1 MADRLNAIRPLLYNT
16 RIMTRP
22 YFVLLSVSLL
32 VCSRTWSLPQN
43 PGSTANTQTLTADT
57 PRSTRGGVAF
67 TVPAGWSVAS
77 DSSSV
82 SMQAPEAD
90 TRVVILDEQASD
102 AAAAVAQ
109 AWAKYRPGFQRPL
122 KASVAVPDHE
132 GWKDGKRFIYE
143 TSPNER
149 LVVIA
154 IALHAGDTWTVV
166 LLDGAEPTFEKRG
179 SQISRIVGS
188 LRPKGY
194 KRESFAGRRALPLTP
209 ERIQELR
216 GFVEASMKKLG
227 VPGAGLALIDQRKV
241 VYEGGIG
248 VKGLGKPDPVD
259 ANTLF
264 MAASNTKGMTT
275 LLLAKLVDAKKLQ
288 WNERVTEVYR
298 DFKLGDA
305 KTTSEVEIKH
315 LICACTGMP
324 RQDLEWL
331 FEYKKLNAASTF
343 TLLSGM
349 QPTSK
354 FGEVFQYSNLMA
366 SAAGYLGAH
375 IYYPSEELG
384 AAYDR
389 AMQKEIFEPLGM
401 KNTTFDMA
409 KAQRGNFASPHSD
422 DIDGHT
428 VPVKMEQNYSV
439 VPFRPAG
446 GVWTSAH
453 DMTRYALLELARGK
467 LPDGQQFVS
476 EENLLMRRKPQIST
490 GEDQAY
496 GMGLWIN
503 DHWGIPIV
511 HHGGSLF
518 GYKSDWIILPDSGIG
533 AVLLLNSDNGGMLLG
548 PFMRRLV
555 EVVFDGKPEAVAA
568 VDAAAAN
575 YQTLVAKERA
585 RLTLP
590 AGADEAAKLAGHYIN
605 AALGNIVVKRS
616 GTTTTFTWDGGESNM
631 ATRKNDDGTISFVTA
646 DPPLTG
652 LEFVN
657 AERAGKR
664 CLILRDAQHEYVFTE
679 AG

>member
-1 MADRLNAIRPLLYNT
+1 M
-16 RIMTRP
+16 
-22 YFVLLSVSLL
+22 
-32 VCSRTWSLPQN
+32 
-43 PGSTANTQTLTADT
+43 QTLTADT
-57 PRSTRGGVAF
+57 PRTTPGGVPF
-67 TVPAGWSVAS
+67 TVPAGWSVGG
-77 DSSSV
+77 DSSSI
-82 SMQAPEAD
+82 SILAPEAD
-90 TRVVILDEQASD
+90 THVVIFDEQAPD
-102 AAAAVAQ
+102 AASAVAQ
-109 AWAKYRPGFQRPL
+109 AWAKYRPGFNRPL
-122 KASVAVPDHE
+122 KTAVAVPDRD
-132 GWKDGKRFIYE
+132 GWKDGKQFIYE

-149 LVVIA
+149 LVVVA
-154 IALHAGDTWTVV
+154 VALHAGDMWTVV
-166 LLDGAEPTFEKRG
+166 LLDGSEPTLGKRG
-179 SQISRIVGS
+179 AQVGRIVGS

-194 KRESFAGRRALPLTP
+194 ARESFAGRKALPLTP

-216 GFVEASMKKLG
+216 SFVEASMKKLE
-227 VPGAGLALIDQRKV
+227 VPGAGLALIDQGKV

-248 VKGLGKPDPVD
+248 VKELGKPDPVD

-288 WNERVTEVYR
+288 WNEPVTEVYP

-331 FEYKKLNAASTF
+331 FEYKKLNPASTF

-366 SAAGYLGAH
+366 SAAGYIGAH
-375 IYYPSEELG
+375 IYDSSSELG

-389 AMQKEIFEPLGM
+389 AMEKQIFEPLGM

-409 KAQRGNFASPHSD
+409 KAQRGNLASPHSD
-422 DIDGHT
+422 DVDGHT
-428 VPVKMEQNYSV
+428 LLVKMEQNYSV

-453 DMTRYALLELARGK
+453 DMTRYALLELGRGK
-467 LPDGQQFVS
+467 LPDGRQFVS

-496 GMGLWIN
+496 GMGLSTN
-503 DHWGIPIV
+503 DHWGVPIV

-518 GYKSDWIILPDSGIG
+518 GYKSDWLILPDSGIG

-548 PFMRRLV
+548 PFMRRIL
-555 EVVFDGKPEAVAA
+555 EVAFDGKPEAVAA

-575 YQTLVAKERA
+575 YRTIVAKERA

-590 AGADEAAKLAGHYIN
+590 ASADEVAKLAGHYTN
-605 AALGNIVVKRS
+605 AALGNIAVKRS
-616 GTTTTFTWDGGESNM
+616 SDKTVFAWDGGESQM

-646 DPPLTG
+646 DPPLSG

>member
-1 MADRLNAIRPLLYNT
+1 M
-16 RIMTRP
+16 
-22 YFVLLSVSLL
+22 
-32 VCSRTWSLPQN
+32 
-43 PGSTANTQTLTADT
+43 QTLTADT
-57 PRSTRGGVAF
+57 PRTTPGGVPF
-67 TVPAGWSVAS
+67 TVPAGWSVGG
-77 DSSSV
+77 DSSSI
-82 SMQAPEAD
+82 SILAPEAD
-90 TRVVILDEQASD
+90 THVVIFDEQAPD
-102 AAAAVAQ
+102 AASAVAQ
-109 AWAKYRPGFQRPL
+109 AWAKYRPGFNRPL
-122 KASVAVPDHE
+122 KTAVAVPDRD
-132 GWKDGKRFIYE
+132 GWKDGKQFIYE

-149 LVVIA
+149 LVVVA
-154 IALHAGDTWTVV
+154 VALHAGDMWTVV
-166 LLDGAEPTFEKRG
+166 LLDGSEPTLGKRG
-179 SQISRIVGS
+179 AQVGRIVGS

-194 KRESFAGRRALPLTP
+194 ARESFAGRKALPLTP

-216 GFVEASMKKLG
+216 SFVEASMKKLE
-227 VPGAGLALIDQRKV
+227 VPGAGLALIDQGKV

-248 VKGLGKPDPVD
+248 VKELGKPDPVD

-288 WNERVTEVYR
+288 WNEPVTEVYP

-331 FEYKKLNAASTF
+331 FEYKKLNPASTF

-366 SAAGYLGAH
+366 SAAGYIGAH
-375 IYYPSEELG
+375 IYDSSSELG

-389 AMQKEIFEPLGM
+389 AMEKQIFEPLGM

-409 KAQRGNFASPHSD
+409 KAQRGNLASPHSD
-422 DIDGHT
+422 DVDGHT
-428 VPVKMEQNYSV
+428 LLVKMEQNYSV

-453 DMTRYALLELARGK
+453 DMTRYALLELGRGK
-467 LPDGQQFVS
+467 LPDGRQFVS

-496 GMGLWIN
+496 GMGLSTN
-503 DHWGIPIV
+503 DHWGVPIV

-518 GYKSDWIILPDSGIG
+518 GYKSDWLILPDSGIG

-548 PFMRRLV
+548 PFMRRIL
-555 EVVFDGKPEAVAA
+555 EVAFDGKPEAVAA

-575 YQTLVAKERA
+575 YRTIVAKERA

-590 AGADEAAKLAGHYIN
+590 ASADEVAKLAGHYTN
-605 AALGNIVVKRS
+605 AALGNIAVERS
-616 GTTTTFTWDGGESNM
+616 SDKTVFAWDGGESQM

-646 DPPLTG
+646 DPPLSG

-657 AERAGKR
+657 AEQAGKR

>member
-1 MADRLNAIRPLLYNT
+1 M
-16 RIMTRP
+16 
-22 YFVLLSVSLL
+22 
-32 VCSRTWSLPQN
+32 
-43 PGSTANTQTLTADT
+43 QTLTADT
-57 PRSTRGGVAF
+57 PRTTPGGVPF
-67 TVPAGWSVAS
+67 TVPAGWSVGG

-82 SMQAPEAD
+82 SILAPEAD
-90 TRVVILDEQASD
+90 THVVIFDEQAPD
-102 AAAAVAQ
+102 AASAVAQ
-109 AWAKYRPGFQRPL
+109 AWAKYRPGFNRPL
-122 KASVAVPDHE
+122 RTAVAVPDRD
-132 GWKDGKRFIYE
+132 GWKDGKEFTYE

-149 LVVIA
+149 LVVVA
-154 IALHAGDTWTVV
+154 AALHAGDMWTVV
-166 LLDGAEPTFEKRG
+166 LLDGSEPTLGKRG
-179 SQISRIVGS
+179 AQINRIVGS

-194 KRESFAGRRALPLTP
+194 APESFAGRKALPLTP

-216 GFVEASMKKLG
+216 SFVEASMKKLD
-227 VPGAGLALIDQRKV
+227 VPGAGLALIDHGKV

-248 VKGLGKPDPVD
+248 VKELGKPDPVD

-288 WNERVTEVYR
+288 WNEHVTEIYP

-331 FEYKKLNAASTF
+331 FEYKKFNPASTF
-343 TLLSGM
+343 ALLSGM

-366 SAAGYLGAH
+366 SAAGYIGAH
-375 IYYPSEELG
+375 IYDSSGELG

-389 AMQKEIFEPLGM
+389 AMEKQIFEPLGM
-401 KNTTFDMA
+401 QSTTFDMA

-422 DIDGHT
+422 DVDGRT
-428 VPVKMEQNYSV
+428 LLVKMEQNYSV

-453 DMTRYALLELARGK
+453 DMTRYALLELGLGK
-467 LPDGQQFVS
+467 LPDGRQFVS
-476 EENLLMRRKPQIST
+476 KENLLMRRKPQIST
-490 GEDQAY
+490 GDGQAY
-496 GMGLWIN
+496 GMGLSTN
-503 DHWGIPIV
+503 DHWGVPIV

-518 GYKSDWIILPDSGIG
+518 GYKSDWLILPDSGIG

-548 PFMRRLV
+548 PFRRRIL

-575 YQTLVAKERA
+575 YRTVVAKERT

-590 AGADEAAKLAGHYIN
+590 ARG
-605 AALGNIVVKRS
+605 R
-616 GTTTTFTWDGGESNM
+616 
-631 ATRKNDDGTISFVTA
+631 
-646 DPPLTG
+646 
-652 LEFVN
+652 
-657 AERAGKR
+657 
-664 CLILRDAQHEYVFTE
+664 
-679 AG
+679 

>member
-1 MADRLNAIRPLLYNT
+1 MRMILRFRSALLCSALMVCW
-16 RIMTRP
+16 RIPIPAQT
-22 YFVLLSVSLL
+22 
-32 VCSRTWSLPQN
+32 
-43 PGSTANTQTLTADT
+43 PGSTANMQTLTADT
-57 PRSTRGGVAF
+57 PRTTPGGVPF
-67 TVPAGWSVAS
+67 TVPAGWSVGG
-77 DSSSV
+77 DSSSI
-82 SMQAPEAD
+82 SILAPEAD
-90 TRVVILDEQASD
+90 THVVIFDEQAPD
-102 AAAAVAQ
+102 AASAVAQ
-109 AWAKYRPGFQRPL
+109 AWAKYRPGFNRPL
-122 KASVAVPDHE
+122 KTAVAVPDRD
-132 GWKDGKRFIYE
+132 GWKDGKQFIYE

-149 LVVIA
+149 LVVVA
-154 IALHAGDTWTVV
+154 VALHAGDMWTVV
-166 LLDGAEPTFEKRG
+166 LLDGSEPTLGKRG
-179 SQISRIVGS
+179 AQVGRIVGS

-194 KRESFAGRRALPLTP
+194 ARESFAGRKALPLTP

-216 GFVEASMKKLG
+216 SFVEASMKKLE
-227 VPGAGLALIDQRKV
+227 VPGAGLALIDQGKV

-248 VKGLGKPDPVD
+248 VKELGKPDPVD

-288 WNERVTEVYR
+288 WNEPVTEVYP

-331 FEYKKLNAASTF
+331 FEYKKLNPASTF

-366 SAAGYLGAH
+366 SAAGYIGAH
-375 IYYPSEELG
+375 IYDSSSELG

-389 AMQKEIFEPLGM
+389 AMEKQIFEPLGM

-409 KAQRGNFASPHSD
+409 KAQRGNLASPHSD
-422 DIDGHT
+422 DVDGHT
-428 VPVKMEQNYSV
+428 LLVKMEQNYSV

-453 DMTRYALLELARGK
+453 DMTRYALLELGRGK
-467 LPDGQQFVS
+467 LPDGRQFVS

-496 GMGLWIN
+496 GMGLSTN
-503 DHWGIPIV
+503 DHWGVPIV

-518 GYKSDWIILPDSGIG
+518 GYKSDWLILPDSGIG

-548 PFMRRLV
+548 PFMRRIL
-555 EVVFDGKPEAVAA
+555 EVAFDGKPEAVAA

-575 YQTLVAKERA
+575 YRTIVAKERA

-590 AGADEAAKLAGHYIN
+590 ASADEVAKLAGHYTN
-605 AALGNIVVKRS
+605 AALGNIAVKRS
-616 GTTTTFTWDGGESNM
+616 SDKTVFAWDGGESQM

-646 DPPLTG
+646 DPPLSG

>member
-1 MADRLNAIRPLLYNT
+1 M
-16 RIMTRP
+16 
-22 YFVLLSVSLL
+22 
-32 VCSRTWSLPQN
+32 
-43 PGSTANTQTLTADT
+43 QTLTADT
-57 PRSTRGGVAF
+57 PRTTPGGVPF
-67 TVPAGWSVAS
+67 TVPAGWSVGG

-82 SMQAPEAD
+82 SILAPEAD
-90 TRVVILDEQASD
+90 THVVIFDEQAPD
-102 AAAAVAQ
+102 AASAVAQ
-109 AWAKYRPGFQRPL
+109 AWAKYRPGFNRPL
-122 KASVAVPDHE
+122 KTAVAVPDRD
-132 GWKDGKRFIYE
+132 GWKDGKQFIYE

-149 LVVIA
+149 LVVVA
-154 IALHAGDTWTVV
+154 AALHAGDLWTVV
-166 LLDGAEPTFEKRG
+166 LLDASEPTLGKRG
-179 SQISRIVGS
+179 AQISRIVGS

-194 KRESFAGRRALPLTP
+194 ARESFAGRKALPLTP

-216 GFVEASMKKLG
+216 SFVEASMKKLD
-227 VPGAGLALIDQRKV
+227 VPGAGLALIDRGKV

-248 VKGLGKPDPVD
+248 VKELGKPEPVD

-288 WNERVTEVYR
+288 WNEHVTEVYP

-331 FEYKKLNAASTF
+331 FEYKKFNPASTF
-343 TLLSGM
+343 ALLSGM

-366 SAAGYLGAH
+366 SAAGYIGAH
-375 IYYPSEELG
+375 IYDSSGELG

-389 AMQKEIFEPLGM
+389 AMEKQIFEPLGM
-401 KNTTFDMA
+401 RSTTFDMA
-409 KAQRGNFASPHSD
+409 KAQRGNFAGPHSD
-422 DIDGHT
+422 DVDGRT
-428 VPVKMEQNYSV
+428 LLVKMEQNYSV

-453 DMTRYALLELARGK
+453 DMTRYALLELGLGK
-467 LPDGQQFVS
+467 LPDGRQFVS

-496 GMGLWIN
+496 GMGLSTN
-503 DHWGIPIV
+503 DHWGVPIV

-518 GYKSDWIILPDSGIG
+518 GYKSDWLILPDSGIG

-548 PFMRRLV
+548 PFMRRIL
-555 EVVFDGKPEAVAA
+555 EVAFDGKPEAVAA

-575 YQTLVAKERA
+575 YRTVVAKERA

-590 AGADEAAKLAGHYIN
+590 ASADEVAKLAGHYTN
-605 AALGNIVVKRS
+605 AALGNIAVKRS
-616 GTTTTFTWDGGESNM
+616 GDKTVFAWDGGESQM

-646 DPPLTG
+646 DPPLSG

-679 AG
+679 AS